1 MSLFFDLVASTKEI
15 LENNEWVVGYSGGKD
30 STSLVTW
37 IEWLRR
43 SKQITIQNPKLV
55 ISDTGVEFPFL
66 MEVADE
72 LINNLEE
79 SGWEAIRVYPKR
91 RNKLY
96 VQIFGRG
103 TTPVNPG
110 MRGGRMRWCTSSTK
124 VEPIKRFRRTLGDN
138 IVGLS
143 AVRFGESATRDKK
156 LTQGTCSAGGECGVQ
171 ETSAKENVFGPII
184 NWTLCCI
191 HDWLTG
197 KSSKEVRKTIPDL
210 LKIMEK
216 LVRVYDFKKSDDQL
230 IPLHMV
236 EPEINSLRFGC
247 IGCPAIANDKAL
259 GRAIEEREDWQYL
272 VRIHHIWDQL
282 RHYYNRCSRIKFNKK
297 LGKDEVQYGP
307 IKMAV
312 RKKYFQ
318 EILEIQEKSGVT
330 IVTDKDIKL
339 IHKMWARSEYPR
351 GWCVADEV
359 MVELPEDGRI
369 L

>member
-1 MSLFFDLVASTKEI
+1 MPLFFELMDSTKEI
-15 LENNEWVVGYSGGKD
+15 LEQNEWCAGFSGGKD
-30 STSLVTW
+30 STSMVTV
-37 IEWLRR
+37 IEYWRR
-43 SKQITIQNPKLV
+43 AGLLDVKNPKLV

-66 MEVADE
+66 IEIAEEMIAA
-72 LINNLEE
+72 LEAT
-79 SGWEAIRVYPKR
+79 GWQATRVGPKR
-91 RNKLY
+91 KNKLY
-96 VQIFGRG
+96 CKIFGQG

-110 MRGGRMRWCTSSTK
+110 YKRGMRWCTSSTK
-124 VEPIKRFRRTLGDN
+124 ISPMKAFRRTLGKD
-138 IVGLS
+138 VMGLS
-143 AVRFGESATRDKK
+143 AVRFGESAVRDKK
-156 LTQGTCSAGGECGVQ
+156 LTQATCSAGGECGVQ
-171 ETSAKENVFGPII
+171 ETSASENVYGPII
-184 NWTLCCI
+184 QWSLCQVY
-191 HDWLTG
+191 DWLTG

-272 VRIHHIWDQL
+272 IRIHHIWDQL

-339 IHKMWARSEYPR
+339 IYKMWSRHEYPR